1 MCACLPAGRAS
12 VASQPRVGEGGPVA
26 ARVCAVRLSGTFA
39 GDGSEATKGVAVASR
54 GRDGSQPAE
63 RSPRVITALRTFQV
77 RPSLPAALQ
86 PLVRMAT
93 NLRWAWDPPT
103 QELFRWAD
111 PTLWEDTAGN
121 PGALLGSLP
130 PDRVAALAADTAFL
144 SQLSRVSDQ
153 LDAYLD
159 APGWAGVHEPQ
170 IPAVAYFSPEFGISH
185 VMQTYSGGLGILA
198 GDHLKAASDLGLQ
211 MVGVGLLYRHGY
223 FRQYL
228 DANGWQRERY
238 PDLNPHTLP
247 LHRLERNGQPV
258 SIDVDMAEATV
269 QCQIWRAQVGRIL
282 LLLLDTDAPSNSP
295 NERNITDRLY
305 GGDNEHRLRQEIV
318 LGIGGVRALHTAIDL
333 GAVEFTPRLF
343 HSNEGHAGFLQLER
357 IRRLVDN
364 ERLRFDEAVE
374 SARADVLFTTHTP
387 VPAGID
393 IFSIDLMRR
402 YFTGF
407 AQACGVPFE
416 QLMAIGQSHGDAGE
430 PFNMA
435 VMGLRLSARANGV
448 SRLHGRVSREM
459 FSPLWPDVPQAETPI
474 TSVTNGVHARTWIG
488 PEMTAL
494 YERHLAPDW
503 PDNPEAW
510 QRVERLNDDALW
522 RARERAR
529 ERMVTRVRRA
539 VRQQAVRR
547 GERPIALAWTDEV
560 LDPEALTI
568 GFARRFAEYKRG
580 TLLLRQAERLRRLL
594 LSTDAPVQFIYAGKA
609 HPRDDHGKDLIRQL
623 IHFSADP
630 DLRTRLVFVEDYDMD
645 IARTLY
651 AGVDVWLNTPRRPHE
666 ACGTSGQ
673 KAVLNGALH
682 CSTLD
687 GWWDEMYDG
696 GNGFA
701 IGGTDDLGDIEQQD
715 AADAQSLFDALEHL
729 VVPMFYDRSEG
740 PLPRRW
746 LARVRR
752 SLQTLGPQVLAARMV
767 REYATDL
774 YAPLAARA
782 ATLRADDH
790 ARARRLAAWRRR
802 IDEAW
807 PQVRILEVAADDSAT
822 AVGSTRRL
830 RAGIDLGKLTPD
842 DVRVE
847 LVHGAVDADGEITT
861 PRIEPMRTDA
871 TQGPTIA
878 YEAMFSC
885 DASGE
890 YGFTVRV
897 APMHHDLISSAD
909 TGKAVWPVVEDTLYH
924 HLADS

>member
-1 MCACLPAGRAS
+1 MRWQQTANRE
-12 VASQPRVGEGGPVA
+12 VA
-26 ARVCAVRLSGTFA
+26 
-39 GDGSEATKGVAVASR
+39 
-54 GRDGSQPAE
+54 
-63 RSPRVITALRTFQV
+63 RVITALRTFQV
-77 RPSLPAALQ
+77 RPSLPDALQ
-86 PLVRMAT
+86 PLVRLAT
-93 NLRWAWDPPT
+93 NLRWAWDHPT

-111 PTLWEDTAGN
+111 PTLWEDTRGN

-130 PDRVAALAADTAFL
+130 PERVAALAADTAFL

-153 LDAYLD
+153 LDAYLN
-159 APGWAGVHEPQ
+159 APGWAGASDHE

-198 GDHLKAASDLGLQ
+198 GDHLKAASDLGLG

-247 LHRLERNGQPV
+247 LRRLEHDGQPLLV
-258 SIDVDMAEATV
+258 DVDMAETTV
-269 QCQIWRAQVGRIL
+269 RCHIWKAAVGRVP
-282 LLLLDTDAPSNSP
+282 LLLLDTDVPANGP
-295 NERNITDRLY
+295 NDRDITDRLY
-305 GGDNEHRLRQEIV
+305 GGDSEHRLRQEIV
-318 LGIGGVRALHTAIDL
+318 LGIGGVRALHLAIEL
-333 GAVEFTPRLF
+333 GAVEFTPGLF

-357 IRRLVDN
+357 IRRRTRDAGLQ
-364 ERLRFDEAVE
+364 FDEAIE

-393 IFSIDLMRR
+393 KFPIDLMRR
-402 YFTGF
+402 YFSGF
-407 AQACGVPFE
+407 AQSCGVPFE
-416 QLMAIGQSHGDAGE
+416 RLMAVGQSKGDPGE

-448 SRLHGRVSREM
+448 SKLHGRVSREM
-459 FSPLWPDVPQAETPI
+459 FSSLWPETPPDETPI
-474 TSVTNGVHARTWIG
+474 TSVTNGVHALTWIG

-494 YERHLAPDW
+494 YQRHLAPDW
-503 PDNPEAW
+503 PDNPDAW
-510 QRVERLNDDALW
+510 QRIERLNDDALW
-522 RARERAR
+522 RTRERAR
-529 ERMVTRVRRA
+529 ERMVMRVRRA
-539 VRQQAVRR
+539 VRQQARRR
-547 GERPIALAWTDEV
+547 GERSSALAWTDEV
-560 LDPEALTI
+560 LDPETLTI

-580 TLLLRQAERLRRLL
+580 TLLLRQSERLRRLL
-594 LSTDAPVQFIYAGKA
+594 QSTDRPVQLIYAGKA

-623 IHFSADP
+623 VHFSADP

-645 IARTLY
+645 IARVLY

-696 GNGFA
+696 ENGFA
-701 IGGTDDLGDIEQQD
+701 IGGTDDHGDIEQQD

-729 VVPMFYDRSEG
+729 IVPMFYDRSEG

-752 SLQTLGPQVLAARMV
+752 SLLTLGPQVLAARMV

-774 YAPLAARA
+774 YAPLATRA
-782 ATLRADDH
+782 AGLHADHH
-790 ARARRLAAWRRR
+790 ARARGLAAWRHR
-802 IDEAW
+802 IDLAW
-807 PQVRILEVAADDSAT
+807 PRVRILEVAADDSAT
-822 AVGSTRRL
+822 AVGTTRQV
-830 RAGIDLGKLTPD
+830 RAGVDLGDLSSE

-847 LVHGAVDADGEITT
+847 LVHGAVDADGGIVA
-861 PRIEPMRTDA
+861 PRIEAMRTGAAPDPKA
-871 TQGPTIA
+871 V
-878 YEAMFSC
+878 YEAAFTC
-885 DASGE
+885 EASGE

-897 APMHHDLISSAD
+897 VPLHPDLISPAD
-909 TGKAVWPVVEDTLYH
+909 TGKATWPEVEDMLYH
-924 HLADS
+924 HLADG